1 MSEPILDID
10 DLTVTYQDGGQTV
23 TAVADANLTIRDG
36 EYQGLVGESGSG
48 KSTLAKT
55 VIGALDDNGTIESGT
70 IRYKGEEIQ
79 DMSTRQL
86 NKEIRWKEISW
97 IPQSS
102 MNSLDPL
109 KRISQQAIE
118 LAKVHTDFSK
128 AETKERLSEA
138 FEIVGLPPSRI
149 TDYPHEFS
157 GGMNQRAII
166 ALSIF
171 LKPSLIIADE
181 PTTALDV
188 IMQDQIFRHLEE
200 LRERDTTI
208 LLITHD
214 ISLVFEFC
222 DSISIMHA
230 AQIAETGPVGEIYSN
245 PRHPYTILLQEAFPD
260 FHDTNKEL
268 SEIEGY
274 PPQLGPDPDF
284 CSFADRC
291 PWAAEECYDGQP
303 ALEPVGEEDVR
314 HTVACVRHDEIDRE
328 NPPAQPTGELTDD

>member
-1 MSEPILDID
+1 MSDPILDVT
-10 DLTVTYQDGGQTV
+10 DLTVTYQDGGETV
-23 TAVADANLTIRDG
+23 TAVSDANVTIQTG
-36 EYQGLVGESGSG
+36 EYLGLVGESGSG
-48 KSTLAKT
+48 KSTLAKSI
-55 VIGALDDNGTIESGT
+55 IGALDDNGTIESGT
-70 IRYKGEEIQ
+70 IRYKGQDIQ
-79 DMSTRQL
+79 DMGTKEL
-86 NKEIRWKEISW
+86 NREIRWKEISW

-109 KRISQQAIE
+109 KRISQQANE
-118 LAKVHTDFSK
+118 LAKVHTNLTK
-128 AETKERLSEA
+128 AEIKERLSEA

-171 LKPSLIIADE
+171 LEPSLIIADE

-200 LRERDTTI
+200 LRDRDTTI
-208 LLITHD
+208 MLITHD

-230 AQIAETGPVGEIYSN
+230 AQIAETGPVGELYTD
-245 PRHPYTILLQEAFPD
+245 PRHPYSILLQESFPD

-268 SEIEGY
+268 SEISGY

-284 CSFADRC
+284 CSFAERC
-291 PWAAEECYDGQP
+291 PWVDDVCYDGQP
-303 ALEPVGEEDVR
+303 ALECVSDDVV
-314 HTVACVRHDEIDRE
+314 HTVACARKDEIDPE
-328 NPPAQPTGELTDD
+328 NRPLQQTGELTDD

>member
-1 MSEPILDID
+1 MSDPILDVT

-23 TAVADANLTIRDG
+23 TAVSDANVTIQDG
-36 EYQGLVGESGSG
+36 EYLGLVGESGSG
-48 KSTLAKT
+48 KSTLAKSI
-55 VIGALDDNGTIESGT
+55 IGALADNGTIESGT
-70 IRYKGEEIQ
+70 IRYKGREIQ
-79 DMSTRQL
+79 DMGTKQL
-86 NKEIRWKEISW
+86 NREIRWKEISW

-128 AETKERLSEA
+128 GETRERLSEA

-149 TDYPHEFS
+149 DDYPHEFS

-171 LKPSLIIADE
+171 LEPSLIIADE

-200 LRERDTTI
+200 LRDRDTTI
-208 LLITHD
+208 MLITHD

-230 AQIAETGPVGEIYSN
+230 AQIAETGPVGELYQD
-245 PRHPYTILLQEAFPD
+245 PRHPYSILLQEAFPD
-260 FHDTNKEL
+260 FHDTDKEL
-268 SEIEGY
+268 SEISGY
-274 PPQLGPDPDF
+274 PPQLGPNPDF

-291 PWAAEECYDGQP
+291 PWAAEECHDGQP
-303 ALEPVGEEDVR
+303 ELESVSDDVV
-314 HTVACVRHDEIDRE
+314 HTVACVRKDEVDRK
-328 NPPAQPTGELTDD
+328 NPPAEPTGEMTDD